1 MWFFSINSLYEKVIS
16 IMNLKRDLVR
26 CGVNG
31 MLEYPIDK
39 RHIFNLN
46 LVKVIDKLSMD
57 VVFYD

>member
-1 MWFFSINSLYEKVIS
+1 
-16 IMNLKRDLVR
+16 MNLKRDLVQ
-26 CGVNG
+26 CGVDG

>member
-1 MWFFSINSLYEKVIS
+1 MD
-16 IMNLKRDLVR
+16 LKRDLVR
-26 CGVNG
+26 FGVDG

-39 RHIFNLN
+39 KYILN

>member
-16 IMNLKRDLVR
+16 ILDLKRDLVW
-26 CGVNG
+26 CGMDG

-39 RHIFNLN
+39 KYILN

>member
-1 MWFFSINSLYEKVIS
+1 MRFFSINSLYEKVIS
-16 IMNLKRDLVR
+16 ILDLKRDLVW
-26 CGVNG
+26 CGMDG

-39 RHIFNLN
+39 KYILN